1 MDRAAPPVNRLAGA
15 LLVATL
21 VSGCVPASPDPDTYD
36 DKAAV
41 TLGAAV
47 SDVRTVQTILETLY
61 DDRMLR
67 PTAITQMRYSEA
79 SLGTATSAFTELNPP
94 PARDRLTRRMTT
106 LLGDAG
112 DLLGQARTAVERS
125 HRDRYPR
132 LADRLGAL
140 SADLERL
147 EGRVS

>member
-1 MDRAAPPVNRLAGA
+1 MRRALAAALTAA
-15 LLVATL
+15 LL
-21 VSGCVPASPDPDTYD
+21 SGCVPASPDVDTYD
-36 DKAAV
+36 DKARL

-47 SDVRTVQTILETLY
+47 SDVRTVQKLLETLY

-67 PTAITQMRYSEA
+67 QTAITQMRYSEQ

-94 PARDRLTRRMTT
+94 PRRDRLTKRMSR

-112 DLLGQARTAVERS
+112 DLVDAARTAIERY
-125 HRDRYPR
+125 HRARYPG
-132 LADRLGAL
+132 LAQDLDEVAKAL
-140 SADLERL
+140 EKL